1 MKRTTETPEAPG
13 RRVFSL
19 APCLGGEAFL
29 LFHFNFFAALGLGG
43 GNDLFLL

>member
-1 MKRTTETPEAPG
+1 MKRTTETPEARAAG
-13 RRVFSL
+13 FL
-19 APCLGGEAFL
+19 LGSVPRCEAFL